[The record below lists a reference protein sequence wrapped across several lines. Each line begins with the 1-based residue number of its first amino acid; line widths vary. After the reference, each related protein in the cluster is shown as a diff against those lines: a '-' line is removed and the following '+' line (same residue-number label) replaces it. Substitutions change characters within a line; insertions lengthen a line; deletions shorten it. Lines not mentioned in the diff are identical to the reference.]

1 MSRPLPKNAT
11 MTTSKIILYLFSG
24 CKNYLFVFFLSD
36 SQRKHFSLWNTFQMR
51 KALKDQQDV
60 NLHLRSYID
69 NVLMNIMEKH
79 PELLEIRSKKWTRK
93 THALHVIELCA
104 VCTKT
109 FHLCDIQP
117 RQVPHKRVGEPDY
130 IQPSPVR
137 PSWSLDRTIWKM
149 INWSNDQVM
158 IDCSTAFRPRWSSI
172 DYFQISLPT
181 VIVESWAV
189 TMSWS
194 IFGDNRCL
202 CHDDDKHHHLCHDGD
217 KHCLCYNGNNHC
229 HCYDHNS

>member
-24 CKNYLFVFFLSD
+24 CKNYLFVFFLCD

-117 RQVPHKRVGEPDY
+117 RQVPQLTRGSGTWLYPTFS
-130 IQPSPVR
+130 SP
-137 PSWSLDRTIWKM
+137 TIL
-149 INWSNDQVM
+149 ITWSNDMKNDQPIKWSSDDRLFNSIPSVM
-158 IDCSTAFRPRWSSI
+158 IIHWLLSNKPPNCDSR
-172 DYFQISLPT
+172 
-181 VIVESWAV
+181 IVSGDHV
-189 TMSWS
+189 L

-229 HCYDHNS
+229 HCYDHIS